1 MNIPKERNGGSAS
14 QPEEGW
20 QIVES
25 LSIFLITHKKGFI
38 NYL

>member
-25 LSIFLITHKKGFI
+25 INIPHHTQKGF
-38 NYL
+38 Y